1 LNIRLFVQIL
11 NTTHPLRTASYAINS
26 INKLASVTQPW
37 FMAVGLV
44 RPHIPFN
51 CPGRFWDLNHDP
63 YDSVEE
69 EEELKSPPP
78 PPAQHNDSSSSSPPP
93 TTSVETAT
101 SSNLT
106 NSTQLAR
113 YFGQGTSPALNEL
126 RFVSFSGFGEIR
138 AFLPPNLNTTRAFAT
153 ESNKHMKKRLRER
166 K

>member
-69 EEELKSPPP
+69 ELKSPPP
-78 PPAQHNDSSSSSPPP
+78 PPPPPPPPLPLAQHNSSSSSSPPP
-93 TTSVETAT
+93 TVVETAT
-101 SSNLT
+101 SHLT

-138 AFLPPNLNTTRAFAT
+138 AFLPPSLNTTRAFAT
-153 ESNKHMKKRLRER
+153 ESNKHMKKR
-166 K
+166 